1 MRVRIMPFA
10 LGLVVLPLAVAPGLP
25 ATAQDASLEGRL
37 RDALRSAT
45 AQVRSLEDERARL
58 QAQLAEAEREKEVL
72 RQQAAAAA
80 AQDKEKPAKP
90 AVDDEM
96 LTQYKQRLADQA
108 AALAQLNDGL
118 EKWKAAFNEAANV
131 ARAKEAERAQL
142 ATQVPPLTQR
152 LTACET
158 KNVALFKVGN
168 EILARYASMDFRDAL
183 GAREPFIGVKRVE
196 LQNLVQDYQ
205 DKLLDQKVI
214 K

>member
-1 MRVRIMPFA
+1 MSAPVKSIA
-10 LGLVVLPLAVAPGLP
+10 VGLVVALAAAFP
-25 ATAQDASLEGRL
+25 AAAQDASLEGRL

-80 AQDKEKPAKP
+80 TQDKDKPAKP
-90 AVDDEM
+90 AVDEET
-96 LTQYKQRLADQA
+96 LAEYKRRLADQA
-108 AALAQLNDGL
+108 AALAQLNDAL

-131 ARAKEAERAQL
+131 ARAKETERAQL

-152 LTACET
+152 LTACEA

-168 EILARYASMDFRDAL
+168 EILARYAGIGLGDAL
-183 GAREPFIGVKRVE
+183 GAREPFIGFKRVE

-205 DKLLDQKVI
+205 DKLLDQKVT